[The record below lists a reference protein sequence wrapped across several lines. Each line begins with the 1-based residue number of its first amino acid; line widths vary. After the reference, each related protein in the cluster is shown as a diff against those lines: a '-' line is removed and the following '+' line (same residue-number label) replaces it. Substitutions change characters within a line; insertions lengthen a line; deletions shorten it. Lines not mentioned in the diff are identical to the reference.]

1 MSATLEVLPWD
12 TQFFGVTIGRA
23 RVAEADALTSAIAAA
38 QERGVEC
45 LYVVVPEAE
54 TDTLGAT
61 IHAGSILTALRL
73 VLEHRGDPTVTQ
85 PHDIRAATPEDSAH
99 VVEVSAALARFSRFA
114 QDPHFA
120 LERIE
125 EMYRIWVLDELRDGK
140 VFVDARGSG
149 GMLALSRRAEAL
161 AVDLVY
167 VDDAARG
174 TGLARALLDAA
185 VATAAGGI
193 VTVAT
198 DVRNLNAVRLYESAG
213 FRSGSLD
220 AILHLWLD
228 DVRQLDVRA

>member
-1 MSATLEVLPWD
+1 MELLPWD
-12 TQFFGVTIGRA
+12 TQFFGVPIGRA
-23 RVAEADALTSAIAAA
+23 RVAQADALTSAIAAA
-38 QERGVEC
+38 QEHAVEC
-45 LYVVVPEAE
+45 LYVIVPEGDAHAV
-54 TDTLGAT
+54 GAA
-61 IHAGSILTALRL
+61 IRAGGVLTALRL
-73 VLEHRGDPTVTQ
+73 VLEHRGDPSSTQ
-85 PHDIRAATPEDSAH
+85 PGDVRAATPKDSAH
-99 VVEVSAALARFSRFA
+99 VVELSAALARFSRFA
-114 QDPHFA
+114 QDPRFTR
-120 LERIE
+120 ERIE
-125 EMYRIWVLDELRDGK
+125 GMYRTWVLDDLRDGK

-213 FRSGSLD
+213 FRAGSLD

-228 DVRQLDVRA
+228 DVSQLDVRA